1 VKSVAVPYPS
11 KREEAKYAMAVGRLE
26 LLAAAALLASCALLL
41 SAEGA
46 AESPLLKLEIE
57 KFTCDEFAAV
67 ERPEQRERLLVY
79 MNGYLDGMRKATIWD
94 AELVGKRIDEALRL
108 CTANP
113 KSTLLSAFE
122 RAWGR

>member
-1 VKSVAVPYPS
+1 
-11 KREEAKYAMAVGRLE
+11 MAVGRLVS
-26 LLAAAALLASCALLL
+26 LAAAALLASCALLL

-46 AESPLLKLEIE
+46 PESPLRKFEIE
-57 KFTCDEFAAV
+57 KLTCDEFAAV
-67 ERPEQRERLLVY
+67 KRPELREGLLVY

-94 AELVGKRIDEALRL
+94 AEVVGKRIDDALRV

-122 RAWGR
+122 RAWAR